1 MHQVLGNL
9 LTNAIRHTPAGT
21 PVEVA
26 VGRSASGVVIEVR
39 DHGHGID
46 EGAKSRIFERF
57 YRVDSARARASGG
70 TGLGLAIVAAIVA
83 RHGGR
88 VGIASTPGGGATFVV
103 ELPAPAYS
111 GNSQA

>member
-21 PVEVA
+21 PIEVA
-26 VGRSASGVVIEVR
+26 VGRSARTAVIEVR
-39 DHGHGID
+39 DHGPGID
-46 EGAKSRIFERF
+46 EAASARIFERF
-57 YRVDSARARASGG
+57 FRADPARSRASGG

-88 VGIASTPGGGATFVV
+88 VGLTQTPGGGAHLST
-103 ELPAPAYS
+103 AD
-111 GNSQA
+111 SQEDLSQP